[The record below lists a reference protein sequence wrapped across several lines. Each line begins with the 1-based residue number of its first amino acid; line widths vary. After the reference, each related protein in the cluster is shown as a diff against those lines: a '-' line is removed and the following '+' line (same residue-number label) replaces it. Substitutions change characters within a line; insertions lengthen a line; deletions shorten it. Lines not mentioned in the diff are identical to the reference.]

1 MYSCKTKCNKNSEF
15 IKTHG
20 DLKKKIELERPKKSQ
35 DGKGRSQEKSWAEDL
50 GNNQTEA
57 KKMEDFSKKSK
68 YICTGIR
75 TFILTPI

>member
-57 KKMEDFSKKSK
+57 KRWRISLRKVNTYVQAYTHLF
-68 YICTGIR
+68 
-75 TFILTPI
+75 

>member
-35 DGKGRSQEKSWAEDL
+35 DEKGRSQEKSWAEDL

-57 KKMEDFSKKSK
+57 KRWRISLRKVNTYVQAYAHLF
-68 YICTGIR
+68 
-75 TFILTPI
+75 